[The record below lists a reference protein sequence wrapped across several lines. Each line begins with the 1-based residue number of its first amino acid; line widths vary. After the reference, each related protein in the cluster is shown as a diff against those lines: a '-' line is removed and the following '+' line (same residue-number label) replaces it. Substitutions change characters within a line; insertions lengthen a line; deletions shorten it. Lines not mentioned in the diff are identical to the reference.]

1 MKRFTTGLIVGKF
14 APLHCGHETLIREAV
29 EQCETLLILSY
40 SVPELP
46 GCEPHKRLRWLQQ
59 QFPGCHSVVLTPE
72 TACSLGLP
80 PMPHNDDDADLHRHF
95 VASVCEL
102 VFQCRPQ
109 AVFTAE
115 AYGDGFAA
123 VLSERFQQ
131 PVAHVRSYR
140 PSGTDAPSGTL
151 IRADVHRHRALLAP
165 PVYRDFVQRICLL
178 GGESTGKSTLTV
190 ALAKALGTGFVAE
203 YGRERWE
210 EKQGNLEYDDLL
222 HIAFEQ
228 VRREESAAAHRYLV
242 CDTSPLTTLFYTL
255 YLFGRAPEAL
265 FRLAERP
272 YALIVLC
279 EADFPFVQ
287 DGTRQDESFRLRQ
300 QGWYE
305 DELTR
310 RGLPFIRVRGT
321 VDERIQ
327 QVKKALAASA
337 DPTI

>member
-1 MKRFTTGLIVGKF
+1 M
-14 APLHCGHETLIREAV
+14 
-29 EQCETLLILSY
+29 
-40 SVPELP
+40 
-46 GCEPHKRLRWLQQ
+46 
-59 QFPGCHSVVLTPE
+59 
-72 TACSLGLP
+72 
-80 PMPHNDDDADLHRHF
+80 
-95 VASVCEL
+95 
-102 VFQCRPQ
+102 
-109 AVFTAE
+109 
-115 AYGDGFAA
+115 
-123 VLSERFQQ
+123 
-131 PVAHVRSYR
+131 
-140 PSGTDAPSGTL
+140 
-151 IRADVHRHRALLAP
+151 
-165 PVYRDFVQRICLL
+165 
-178 GGESTGKSTLTV
+178 
-190 ALAKALGTGFVAE
+190 AKALGTGFVAE